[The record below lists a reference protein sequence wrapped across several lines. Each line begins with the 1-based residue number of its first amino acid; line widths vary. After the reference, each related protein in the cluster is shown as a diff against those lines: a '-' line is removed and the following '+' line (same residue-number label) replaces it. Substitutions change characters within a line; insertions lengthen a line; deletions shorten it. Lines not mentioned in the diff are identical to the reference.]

1 MYFAK
6 KNEHTIPLFINA
18 KLLPLNF
25 LYYKTLSELMHDV
38 STASAPVNIR
48 NLFTKVSSVHSYNTR
63 SSTSD
68 NFDIKA
74 SRLEIQKNGFSRIG
88 AKLWN
93 EIPSSPRKLP
103 KKSFKLRIK
112 IKLLSVLEDE
122 DSFTE
127 VRRIISKL
135 NENDSTSSKTNKQK
149 ILSIKSHSFP
159 TFLCISFT
167 FFLTFYCLSQ
177 FINNNSNESTVI
189 NHL

>member
-6 KNEHTIPLFINA
+6 KNEHTILLFINA

-38 STASAPVNIR
+38 STASAPVDIR
-48 NLFTKVSSVHSYNTR
+48 NLFTKLSSVHSYNTR

-68 NFDIKA
+68 NFYIKA
-74 SRLEIQKNGFSRIG
+74 SRLEIQKNAFSRIG

-112 IKLLSVLEDE
+112 NKLLSVLEDE
-122 DSFTE
+122 DSFIE

-149 ILSIKSHSFP
+149 ILSIKPHSFP

-167 FFLTFYCLSQ
+167 FFLTFYCLSL
-177 FINNNSNESTVI
+177 FY
-189 NHL
+189 